1 MSTPITGPM
10 SGPVTNPV
18 TAAAVVP
25 MTPLIFREES
35 GLADPL
41 AELREIAV
49 HTVRDL
55 AATVD
60 RIVALC
66 PTGLVGAPDSYHRP
80 SGLKG
85 GETPVASLSVQI
97 AHHLLHL
104 AALPA
109 ELAEMAP
116 RSGETGPAKWQERPS
131 GTTVGL
137 LVLGDGTAC
146 RSEAAPGHIDERA
159 FPFDDLIADALEAGD
174 GDALATL
181 DQDLAEQ
188 LMVTG
193 RHTFADLG
201 TTLPAAQA
209 ELRYRDDPY
218 GVSYFVALWR

>member
-1 MSTPITGPM
+1 M

-25 MTPLIFREES
+25 MTPLLFREES

-41 AELREIAV
+41 AELRAIAV

-55 AATVD
+55 AASVD

-66 PTGLVGAPDSYHRP
+66 PTDLVGAPASYHRP
-80 SGLKG
+80 SGPSRNG
-85 GETPVASLSVQI
+85 TGSSGEALSVQL
-97 AHHLLHL
+97 AHHLLLL
-104 AALPA
+104 ADVPS
-109 ELAEMAP
+109 EKAEMAL
-116 RSGETGPAKWQERPS
+116 RSGESGAARWQEWPH

-201 TTLPAAQA
+201 TTLPAARG

-218 GVSYFVALWR
+218 GVSYFVALWQ

>member
-1 MSTPITGPM
+1 MSGMSGMSAPM
-10 SGPVTNPV
+10 SGPMTNPV

-25 MTPLIFREES
+25 MTPLLFREES

-41 AELREIAV
+41 AELRQVAV
-49 HTVRDL
+49 QTVRDL
-55 AATVD
+55 AAEVD

-66 PTGLVGAPDSYHRP
+66 PTGLVGAPDAYHRP
-80 SGLKG
+80 SGTISSSG
-85 GETPVASLSVQI
+85 PLSVQL
-97 AHHLLHL
+97 ARHLLLL
-104 AALPA
+104 AATPSEMA
-109 ELAEMAP
+109 ELAP
-116 RSGETGPAKWQERPS
+116 RSGADGPPRWQDQPS
-131 GTTVGL
+131 GTKVGL

-193 RHTFADLG
+193 RNTFADLG
-201 TTLPAAQA
+201 TTLPAARG
-209 ELRYRDDPY
+209 ELRHRDDPY

>member
-1 MSTPITGPM
+1 M

-25 MTPLIFREES
+25 MTPLLFREES

-49 HTVRDL
+49 QTVRDL
-55 AATVD
+55 AASVD

-66 PTGLVGAPDSYHRP
+66 PTGLIGAPDTYHRP

-85 GETPVASLSVQI
+85 PDSAETPNAPLSVQL

-104 AALPA
+104 ADLPA
-109 ELAEMAP
+109 EVAEIAP
-116 RSGETGPAKWQERPS
+116 RSGENGPSKWQEWPAD
-131 GTTVGL
+131 TTVGL

-201 TTLPAAQA
+201 TTLRAAQG